1 MPAPKESH
9 DEKAEVS
16 NADKPRSRV
25 KRIQA
30 AWDRWEGAA
39 ARFNKLDIR
48 LQAKQELRHITLTKY
63 GYQVRIKRGGRYAFQ
78 RSVIGHSEESLQAA
92 MRLRDAALRE
102 TPPAKR
108 LHPIPPKVLRALGL
122 TSAVLGIT
130 RWAPRSV
137 YRVIYADATG
147 QRRLRQFYYRV
158 VPEEDA
164 YAAAIAFLQTT
175 LKEGNGRRSTVA
187 K

>member
-9 DEKAEVS
+9 DKKAEVCK
-16 NADKPRSRV
+16 ADRPPSHNE
-25 KRIQA
+25 RIQA

-48 LQAKQELRHITLTKY
+48 LQAKQELRHITLTKC

-92 MRLRDAALRE
+92 MRLRDEALRE

-108 LHPIPPKVLRALGL
+108 LHPIPPRVLRALGL
-122 TSAVLGIT
+122 TSAVLGIN

-137 YRVIYADATG
+137 YRVTYTDPTG
-147 QRRLRQFYYRV
+147 RTRVRQFYYRV

-164 YAAAIAFLQTT
+164 YAAAIVFLQTT
-175 LKEGNGRRSTVA
+175 LKERNWRKPTVA